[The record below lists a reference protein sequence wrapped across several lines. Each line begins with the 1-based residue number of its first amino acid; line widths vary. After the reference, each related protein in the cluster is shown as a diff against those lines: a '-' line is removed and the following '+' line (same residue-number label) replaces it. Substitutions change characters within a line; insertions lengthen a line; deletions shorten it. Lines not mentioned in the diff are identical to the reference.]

1 MITTI
6 PEKEHEIYNWLVS
19 EPRIIELMPL
29 FQDYDMI
36 AKLHVENHEQLEK
49 IVETK
54 IRVLDGI
61 LDAEIVR

>member
-1 MITTI
+1 
-6 PEKEHEIYNWLVS
+6 
-19 EPRIIELMPL
+19 MPL

-61 LDAEIVR
+61 LDAELVR